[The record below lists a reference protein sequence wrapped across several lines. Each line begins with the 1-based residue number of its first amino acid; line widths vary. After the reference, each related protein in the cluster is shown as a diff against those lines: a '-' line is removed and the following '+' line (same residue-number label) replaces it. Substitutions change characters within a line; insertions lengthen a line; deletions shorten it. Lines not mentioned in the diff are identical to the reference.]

1 MCLYIEVNVI
11 ISFKT
16 KNSPHLIS
24 ENIENSINSACNDWK
39 CEYIRIE
46 ESLQPKGFHDMF
58 TKLYLPYKVNNF
70 SRCLYLDT
78 DILIKK
84 NSPNPFELF
93 DNEDC
98 CYVVKDM
105 QQPFLSDE
113 IKQEFKNNQLCKPW
127 YNICKDSLKIELDYN
142 TYNNGFFNAGMI
154 MFTPKKHIYLFDKI
168 IESLDLIQHP
178 YSKIHQ
184 VEQALL
190 NYTFMYYLKEK
201 LVYVS
206 KEWNYIDPPL
216 ESNNMEGY
224 IYHFTGW
231 YYQKYKSLLQTY
243 DLWKK

>member
-1 MCLYIEVNVI
+1 MNVI
-11 ISFKT
+11 ISFNT
-16 KNSPHLIS
+16 NNNPHIVS
-24 ENIENSINSACNDWK
+24 QNVIESINNICNTWNCK
-39 CEYIRIE
+39 YIQINDQ
-46 ESLQPKGFHDMF
+46 LQPIGFHDMF
-58 TKLYLPYKVNNF
+58 TKLYLPFKVLEF
-70 SRCLYLDT
+70 DRCLYLDT
-78 DILIKK
+78 DTLIKHD
-84 NSPNPFELF
+84 SPNPFELF
-93 DNEDC
+93 LNDEN

-105 QQPFLSDE
+105 QQPFLSE
-113 IKQEFKNNQLCKPW
+113 ETKQEFKNNQLCKPW
-127 YNICKDSLKIELDYN
+127 YDVCKNSLKIDLDYN

-154 MFTPKKHIYLFDKI
+154 MFTPKKHIYLFNKI
-168 IESLDLIQHP
+168 IESLNSIPSL

-201 LVYVS
+201 LVYIP

-216 ESNNMEGY
+216 ESDKMEGY